1 MDSRRPKVNFVLDA
15 SVTLGWHLTRPNP
28 NEALLAQEALHGTMI
43 HGALVPYLW
52 YPEVANALV
61 IAERQGASTAQDS
74 SGFLADLD
82 SLPISFDPSLPH
94 SMQSKVL
101 TLARTYQLTAYDATY
116 LELALRKAAQ
126 LATFDRKLAEA

>member
-1 MDSRRPKVNFVLDA
+1 VNFVLDA

-61 IAERQGASTAQDS
+61 IAERQQLVAK
-74 SGFLADLD
+74 SGPGQWRQRHHHEQRHL
-82 SLPISFDPSLPH
+82 H
-94 SMQSKVL
+94 
-101 TLARTYQLTAYDATY
+101 RY
-116 LELALRKAAQ
+116 
-126 LATFDRKLAEA
+126 